1 MDGCAL
7 KHLITHC
14 VWETVVLSAELR
26 LKAFGSTAAKPSI
39 LSRDNPKKKA
49 VSRDDGLA
57 ERDDEALYPGTALSR
72 YRRAATDSSYSSQA
86 GGGTCPPA
94 RPRCCGSLCCGARE
108 GPRPSVSS
116 GAECTTAKAAFRW
129 QVGSAWCGA
138 SHNTR
143 CAAR

>member
-1 MDGCAL
+1 M
-7 KHLITHC
+7 
-14 VWETVVLSAELR
+14 LSAELR

-86 GGGTCPPA
+86 GSGTCPPV
-94 RPRCCGSLCCGARE
+94 RPSSVLWLTHGARE
-108 GPRPSVSS
+108 GGRAGLEGLRS
-116 GAECTTAKAAFRW
+116 GAECTTAKAAFGCRW
-129 QVGSAWCGA
+129 ALHGA
-138 SHNTR
+138 KHRTTPGG
-143 CAAR
+143 CAIGPIVSSVLLRALL

>member
-1 MDGCAL
+1 
-7 KHLITHC
+7 
-14 VWETVVLSAELR
+14 VVLSAELR

-86 GGGTCPPA
+86 GSGTCPPV
-94 RPRCCGSLCCGARE
+94 RPSSVLWLTHGARE
-108 GPRPSVSS
+108 GGRA
-116 GAECTTAKAAFRW
+116 GLAFVAVR
-129 QVGSAWCGA
+129 SAQSA
-138 SHNTR
+138 FES
-143 CAAR
+143 